1 MKRVIRIGT
10 KLWFAKKND
19 GFDPRPGWRGV
30 LGHLC
35 AVSTHHINRARRR
48 AIRESGT
55 PLLVVGASEDHLVKT
70 EMGSQ
75 VLERELRP
83 VECLIMESGHGV
95 NVEKASE
102 LNAALLSLFEASETT
117 PARSSL

>member
-1 MKRVIRIGT
+1 M
-10 KLWFAKKND
+10 
-19 GFDPRPGWRGV
+19 
-30 LGHLC
+30 C

-117 PARSSL
+117 PRSSL

>member
-19 GFDPRPGWRGV
+19 GFNPASGMARSFGTLVRRVNSPHQSSQTE
-30 LGHLC
+30 GHHASAC
-35 AVSTHHINRARRR
+35 
-48 AIRESGT
+48 T
-55 PLLVVGASEDHLVKT
+55 PLLDSASEDHLVKT

-95 NVEKASE
+95 NVEKASR
-102 LNAALLSLFEASETT
+102 AQRPS
-117 PARSSL
+117 